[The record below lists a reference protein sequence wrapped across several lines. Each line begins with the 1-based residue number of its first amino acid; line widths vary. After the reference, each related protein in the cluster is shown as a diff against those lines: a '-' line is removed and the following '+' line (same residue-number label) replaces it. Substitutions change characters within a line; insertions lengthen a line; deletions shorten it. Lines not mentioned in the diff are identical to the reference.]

1 LNDSMAT
8 AKPQIRSAF
17 PTPICI
23 HYLPVA
29 MEVNA
34 ELRPL
39 VLERMQAGG
48 GNPENGMGWH
58 SQDDFESWGG
68 LGAQTLFR
76 MLKELADAM
85 TGTRAGGRVTLEWNI
100 AASAEV
106 RPKAEGV
113 AARTRPGAFW
123 AGVYFVDDGYGKSD
137 DEALGG
143 ECEVKDPRGSLP
155 PDLPPHLGFRIPGGA
170 TTGMSE
176 LIRPK
181 SGMIL
186 MHPGWVARG
195 ERPFTSAGPRVVVEF
210 ELSLP

>member
-1 LNDSMAT
+1 MAT
-8 AKPQIRSAF
+8 SKPQIRSAF
-17 PTPICI
+17 PTPICV

-29 MEVNA
+29 IDVNA

-39 VLERMQAGG
+39 VLERMQSTGA
-48 GNPENGMGWH
+48 NLDSANWRSAP
-58 SQDDFESWGG
+58 DFESWGG

-76 MLKELADAM
+76 MLRDLADGM
-85 TGTRAGGRVTLEWNI
+85 TCTRAGGRVALEWNI
-100 AASAEV
+100 VACADV
-106 RPKAEGV
+106 RQKDGAVPAV
-113 AARTRPGAFW
+113 THPGAFW

-137 DEALGG
+137 DETLGG

-155 PDLPPHLGFRIPGGA
+155 ADLPPHLGFRVPGGA
-170 TTGMSE
+170 TVGMSE

-186 MHPGWVARG
+186 MHPGWVAGG
-195 ERPFTSAGPRVVVEF
+195 ERSFTAPGPRVTVAF